1 MPWTSPHFVLTCMNL
16 HLSIV
21 LFSLRGVVAVKLS
34 NYAAT
39 ILIWSWKSQWFQ
51 NYINYFSYDVYEKIN
66 TSKSPCNKSN
76 DWSEDNCKLRKVFII
91 FSIKLILIIYIAFL
105 QQLVDAMVT
114 KFNCVAPWLLKFA
127 RFGILLPFY
136 LEDSWKRFA
145 DKICKHWELLDL
157 CLMFFDIHSYLTL
170 EITWLIRR

>member
-1 MPWTSPHFVLTCMNL
+1 M
-16 HLSIV
+16 
-21 LFSLRGVVAVKLS
+21 
-34 NYAAT
+34 
-39 ILIWSWKSQWFQ
+39 LIWDKLIHIHVDQIHHTCSDCMDLWCSKCFDLIMKEPVISEL
-51 NYINYFSYDVYEKIN
+51 YHYFSYDVYEKIN

-114 KFNCVAPWLLKFA
+114 KFNCVAPWLLKFT

-136 LEDSWKRFA
+136 LEDSWKRFT

-157 CLMFFDIHSYLTL
+157 YLIFFDFHSYLTS